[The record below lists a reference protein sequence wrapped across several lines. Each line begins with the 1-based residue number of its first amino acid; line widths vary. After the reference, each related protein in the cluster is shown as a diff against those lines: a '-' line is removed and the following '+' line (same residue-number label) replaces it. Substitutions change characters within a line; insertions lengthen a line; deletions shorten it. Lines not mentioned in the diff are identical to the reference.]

1 MAVTTATGA
10 EILAEVSAKGTT
22 DTLPTVLDD
31 LSLTIK
37 RPPVPEG
44 RDAVAA
50 AGVWVG
56 VLRRIG
62 AAKLNYWGLPDLVE
76 NGRLLISEL
85 VTNALRHGKGPEVV
99 FRFII
104 GVDLI
109 VLEVDDG
116 SPGRPEVR
124 VAEPTEENGRGMF
137 LVDSIA
143 NSWGVSE
150 DGTRTWCTLAA
161 PASARRGRRHR
172 GSETGGRLGG
182 EN

>member
-1 MAVTTATGA
+1 MAVTTATSA
-10 EILAEVSAKGTT
+10 EILAKASAKGAT
-22 DTLPTVLDD
+22 DPLPTILDD

-37 RPPVPEG
+37 RPTVPEG
-44 RDAVAA
+44 IDAVAV

-116 SPGRPEVR
+116 SPGWPEVR
-124 VAEPTEENGRGMF
+124 VAEPAEENGRGML
-137 LVDSIA
+137 LVACLA

-150 DGTRTWCTLAA
+150 DGTRTWCTLTA
-161 PASARRGRRHR
+161 PASVRRGR
-172 GSETGGRLGG
+172 
-182 EN
+182 